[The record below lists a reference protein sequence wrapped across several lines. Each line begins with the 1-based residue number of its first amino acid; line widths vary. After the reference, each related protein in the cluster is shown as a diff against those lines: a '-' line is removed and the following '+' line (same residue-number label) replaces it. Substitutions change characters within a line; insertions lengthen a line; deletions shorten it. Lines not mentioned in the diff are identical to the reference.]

1 MHYFL
6 LGLLLISQT
15 LLALTVS
22 PEAVAGD
29 AGGIVGSSLRV
40 GAERPELYLASL
52 KGKRLAL
59 VVNQTS
65 RVGSQHLVDY
75 LQEANMDIRRIFAP
89 EHGFRGT
96 ADAGATVADGIDP
109 RSGVPV
115 QSLYGKQKKPEAEQL
130 SDVDVILFDI
140 QDVGVRYYT
149 YISTMHYVMEAAAE
163 QGKTLF
169 ILDRPNPNGDYVDG
183 PILEQEHR
191 SFVGM
196 HPIPLVHGLTVGELA
211 RMIKGEGWI
220 AAAESL
226 DLKIIPV
233 AQYNHITR
241 YTPPI
246 PPSVCTLLWV
256 CLRAPWSPLPG
267 APPFLFKPS
276 VYRCLRPETL
286 PSRQKPCQGHSF
298 PLIAACCATAW
309 TYAKAAR
316 PPISTWTICG
326 TFIRLTLRGTLKI
339 PAASSTTFSRASRV
353 QLNYSKA
360 LWQAKVTPKFARDG
374 KRPLPTIASC
384 ASSICSTD
392 EKFKLSR
399 VKPAH
404 SSGFDHGHHALG
416 AALHGSSRSSF
427 LAPQRP
433 GTSTGSAARHL
444 HD

>member
-65 RVGSQHLVDY
+65 RGGSQHLVDY

-246 PPSVCTLLWV
+246 PPSPNLPNRQAIRLYPSLGLFEGTVVSVARGTAFPFQAIGL
-256 CLRAPWSPLPG
+256 PLPQAGNFTFTPEAMPG
-267 APPFLFKPS
+267 AQFPP
-276 VYRCLRPETL
+276 YRGVLCYGMDLRQSSPPPYLNLDYLRHFYQAYATRYPEDPGSFFNDFFTRL
-286 PSRQKPCQGHSF
+286 AGTAELQQSLMAGESNAQIRQG
-298 PLIAACCATAW
+298 
-309 TYAKAAR
+309 
-316 PPISTWTICG
+316 
-326 TFIRLTLRGTLKI
+326 
-339 PAASSTTFSRASRV
+339 
-353 QLNYSKA
+353 
-360 LWQAKVTPKFARDG
+360 WQAA
-374 KRPLPTIASC
+374 IA
-384 ASSICSTD
+384 D
-392 EKFKLSR
+392 YRQLRKQYLLYR
-399 VKPAH
+399 
-404 SSGFDHGHHALG
+404 
-416 AALHGSSRSSF
+416 
-427 LAPQRP
+427 
-433 GTSTGSAARHL
+433 
-444 HD
+444 